1 MRVEPDRPRK
11 LTVPTVCLEHGKA
24 DPNPRMKYKVVRLS
38 EVNPSP
44 EINELCKAMARG
56 QVSQNVAQAAAWH
69 IANGLSWREL
79 AAKPRV
85 VSQYTGIEYYFS
97 PVEIQNAL
105 RLTSF
110 VTIAAEN
117 AAQSESPGERA
128 VSSGEQAL
136 FESPGE
142 RESK

>member
-1 MRVEPDRPRK
+1 
-11 LTVPTVCLEHGKA
+11 
-24 DPNPRMKYKVVRLS
+24 
-38 EVNPSP
+38 
-44 EINELCKAMARG
+44 MARG

-85 VSQYTGIEYYFS
+85 ISQYTGIEYYFS

-105 RLTSF
+105 RLTSL

-117 AAQSESPGERA
+117 AAQSESPGAEA
-128 VSSGEQAL
+128 TLNGEKTL
-136 FESPGE
+136 FVSPGE
-142 RESK
+142 RDSK